1 MKRLLGFLASWALL
15 IGALAVC
22 AIGVAAVAMNFSEA
36 RRFQRFDLVAELIEQ
51 KKGGDVHALRAEGV
65 ARQTALDSM
74 SSTLSD
80 ADTALRDFEDTDQT
94 ILVSTAENK
103 VYVRKDRNVVFD
115 AVCSTGKG
123 TTLVDKG
130 RTMVFST
137 PIGKFRILSKEKDP
151 VWVPPDWHYVEE
163 ARKTGLRVVRLN
175 RGDSID
181 ASTGSAPLPPREK
194 GVWAMLGAEPAAAN
208 SGRVLKV
215 KGDTIVEIAN
225 GVERELPPGTMI
237 RAGNS
242 VIIPPIGVKQRR
254 FAKVLGSYRLNLGDG
269 YALHGTQ
276 QTAQLGQSVSHGC
289 IRLGDEDMAELYAI
303 ANVGDEVLIY

>member
-1 MKRLLGFLASWALL
+1 MNRFLGFLASWALL
-15 IGALAVC
+15 IVALVVC
-22 AIGVAAVAMNFSEA
+22 AIGITAETMNLSEV
-36 RRFQRFDLVAELIEQ
+36 RRFRRFDLVAELIEQ
-51 KKGGDVHALRAEGV
+51 KRGAALAALRAEGV
-65 ARQTALDSM
+65 QRQSAIDSM
-74 SSTLSD
+74 TSTLSD
-80 ADTALRDFEDTDQT
+80 ADAALRDFEDTDQT
-94 ILVSTAENK
+94 ILVSTAENR
-103 VYVRKDRNVVFD
+103 VYVRKDREVVFD
-115 AVCSTGKG
+115 AICSTGKG

-137 PIGKFRILSKEKDP
+137 PIGKFRIISKEKDP

-163 ARKTGLRVVRLN
+163 ARKNGMGVVRLN

-181 ASTGSAPLPPREK
+181 ASTGSAPIPSRET
-194 GVWAMLGAEPAAAN
+194 GVWALLGTNPSTPRSA
-208 SGRVLKV
+208 RVLRV
-215 KGDTIVEIAN
+215 KGDTIVEIAD

-242 VIIPPIGVKQRR
+242 VVIPPIGVKQRR

-289 IRLGDEDMAELYAI
+289 
-303 ANVGDEVLIY
+303 

>member
-1 MKRLLGFLASWALL
+1 MKRTLGFFASWALL
-15 IGALAVC
+15 IVALLVC
-22 AIGVAAVAMNFSEA
+22 AIGIVAEAMNLAEV
-36 RRFQRFDLVAELIEQ
+36 RRFRRFDLVAQLIEE
-51 KKGGDVHALRAEGV
+51 KKSSALDALRAERV
-65 ARQTALDSM
+65 ERRTAIDSM

-80 ADTALRDFEDTDQT
+80 ADAALRDVEDSDQT
-94 ILVSTAENK
+94 ILVSTAENR

-115 AVCSTGKG
+115 AICSTGKG
-123 TTLVDKG
+123 TTLVDRG

-137 PIGKFRILSKEKDP
+137 PIGKFRIVSKEKDP

-163 ARKTGLRVVRLN
+163 ARKNGLRVVRLN

-181 ASTGSAPLPPREK
+181 ASTGSAPIPPRET
-194 GVWAMLGAEPAAAN
+194 GVWALLGTEPVTPG

-215 KGDTIVEIAN
+215 KGDTIVEIAD

-242 VIIPPIGVKQRR
+242 VVIPPIGVKQRR

-289 IRLGDEDMAELYAI
+289 IRLGDQDMADLYAI

>member
-1 MKRLLGFLASWALL
+1 MKRSLGFLASWALL
-15 IGALAVC
+15 IVALVVC
-22 AIGVAAVAMNFSEA
+22 SFGIAAEAMNLREV
-36 RRFQRFDLVAELIEQ
+36 RRFQRFDLVDELIEQ
-51 KKGGDVHALRAEGV
+51 KKGTALGALRAEGV
-65 ARQTALDSM
+65 ERQTAIDSM
-74 SSTLSD
+74 TSSLSD
-80 ADTALRDFEDTDQT
+80 ADAALRDFEDTDQT

-103 VYVRKDRNVVFD
+103 VYVRKDRNVIFD
-115 AVCSTGKG
+115 AICSTGKG

-137 PIGKFRILSKEKDP
+137 PIGKFRIVSKEKDP

-163 ARKTGLRVVRLN
+163 ARKNGLRVVRLN

-181 ASTGSAPLPPREK
+181 ASTGSAVIPPREK
-194 GVWAMLGAEPAAAN
+194 GVWALLGTEPATPR
-208 SGRVLKV
+208 SDRVLKV

-225 GVERELPPGTMI
+225 GIERELPPGTMI

-242 VIIPPIGVKQRR
+242 VVIPPVGVRQRR

-276 QTAQLGQSVSHGC
+276 QTAQLGRSVSHGC
-289 IRLGDEDMAELYAI
+289 IRLGDQDMADLYAI
-303 ANVGDEVLIY
+303 ANVGDEVVIY